1 MTRRGLVAGPD
12 FDCFQR
18 RYFTPAE
25 VAEHNQPDDL
35 WVSYLGHVYNL
46 TPLAQEFKGDLLL
59 KPILEVAGQDIS
71 HWFDPQTRDVRSV
84 GMWGWWKRHQRAG
97 EGGGEQLEPEI
108 VIAPLLPRNTCF

>member
-1 MTRRGLVAGPD
+1 MRDTCPGRA
-12 FDCFQR
+12 
-18 RYFTPAE
+18 AE
-25 VAEHNQPDDL
+25 PV
-35 WVSYLGHVYNL
+35 
-46 TPLAQEFKGDLLL
+46 LALRWLASDGRCSFLGDLLL